1 MKVIIE
7 KDGVKTHSVN
17 DKAVIS
23 HGIAPKTE
31 LSKKCGGTLEKK
43 QSHTVGS
50 SEKSEL
56 MPRGSPSAAARWK
69 KRFGKKRPKL
79 VSHKKYKI
87 LTNGVV
93 GNEKLTKRKE
103 RIIYSQVAEKLE
115 NQKPRMIQNRKAVSD
130 HQSGLTQTAI
140 GRDSFKNSM
149 QRKVQSRKLSLNH
162 HQGELTQM
170 AMGSGLRKNGN
181 KLKKLAPM
189 SVSGTKKVYRIV
201 KKPAEVLKREFC
213 TKSSKE
219 ETGTEA
225 AKLGL
230 RVHDYAVSGVK
241 TAVSTGVKT
250 ARKSAKIAKRVDRKL
265 HKTTSTELRRTI
277 RKRAT
282 RGKLAIQINTPARQ
296 AVRKGTKAA
305 GKTAVNVAKKTA
317 QAAAKAER
325 ATVKAIAG
333 AMTRTVGLIAGTA
346 PWSFIVIAVIV
357 LILVITMM
365 FGSLFGS
372 MGGSVAGGGAWLV
385 DDHSSETPEEI
396 YEGYKEF
403 VEQAKDVMEAQAKD
417 ALKDKV
423 SSFCSSDTDSPRKI
437 IQYID
442 KSHNSTFYPASG
454 SDSTI
459 NSFIDEFGMDDY
471 ADYMSLLF
479 VLMTREKQQADG
491 VTDAEVYDFDFK
503 REDFEEF
510 MKSVNENSCRFGDTF
525 VIKTAVET
533 SPHACPGQN
542 CKRKT
547 ISGCKCASYTD
558 DEGKV
563 HGYCKGHPYC
573 PVNHT
578 KLTVK
583 LYTVKDFYGKEYS
596 EIYNFTDNEKARYE
610 ASKAMIQS
618 MIDYWEDGNG

>member
-31 LSKKCGGTLEKK
+31 LSKKYGGTLEKK

-130 HQSGLTQTAI
+130 HQIGLTQMPMNV
-140 GRDSFKNSM
+140 GKFKNPV
-149 QRKVQSRKLSLNH
+149 QRKVPNRQLSSNH
-162 HQGELTQM
+162 HQGGLTKM
-170 AMGSGLRKNGN
+170 AMSDGKSGGRKFKNFVPKG
-181 KLKKLAPM
+181 
-189 SVSGTKKVYRIV
+189 VSGTKKVYRIV
-201 KKPAEVLKREFC
+201 KKPAEVLKREFY

-265 HKTTSTELRRTI
+265 HKATSAELRRTI

-282 RGKLAIQINTPARQ
+282 RGKLAMQINTPARQ

-305 GKTAVNVAKKTA
+305 GKAAKKTA

-333 AMTRTVGLIAGTA
+333 AVTRAVGLIAGTA

-459 NSFIDEFGMDDY
+459 NSFIDEFGTDDY

-510 MKSVNENSCRFGDTF
+510 MKSVNENDCRWGDTF
-525 VIKTAVET
+525 VCKTAVET
-533 SPHACPGQN
+533 SPVACPGQN
-542 CKRKT
+542 CERKT

-558 DEGKV
+558 DKGKV